1 MRRKALL
8 AAVLAVLTAAAWV
21 PPSHNGVRTL
31 KAEDDYLARLAKAPP
46 KRGPGRLR
54 RACRLLC
61 GAPAAL
67 SSDDVPRLV
76 VLGHGRTSSLGYEHS
91 RVVENYLESLPPL
104 SRDVLAGGTEPA
116 NQGETACGLHFEQLR
131 PIFREKRPAVFA
143 TALGSL
149 PVFSSAD
156 ALDLTSGWPAFRR
169 PIAPDHVLLRPD
181 GEVLCARSGAHL
193 GHRVSE
199 DYYCINAAALVV
211 LQPGDALPGG
221 AVPGARVEELP
232 PVLAAV
238 LGGKRTSRSSSTA
251 LHLSGRSSC
260 RSSRA
265 SGRSKY

>member
-1 MRRKALL
+1 MAARAVRLPLLLVAL
-8 AAVLAVLTAAAWV
+8 AASALR
-21 PPSHNGVRTL
+21 PYPSSR
-31 KAEDDYLARLAKAPP
+31 ASP
-46 KRGPGRLR
+46 R
-54 RACRLLC
+54 RDA
-61 GAPAAL
+61 
-67 SSDDVPRLV
+67 
-76 VLGHGRTSSLGYEHS
+76 TSSLGYDLS
-91 RVVENYLESLPPL
+91 SLVEDDLEALPPL

-116 NQGETACGLHFEQLR
+116 NQGETACGLYFEQLR

-169 PIAPDHVLLRPD
+169 PIAPDHIILKPD
-181 GEVLCARSGAHL
+181 GDTAFECLCARSGMHL

-211 LQPGDALPGG
+211 LQPGDELPGG